1 MRCRLLGL
9 EAGPARG
16 NGERRLRAR
25 SAGLGY
31 PEGESVDGGFGVR
44 ADRVG
49 GHWFSFASVC
59 SECEPL
65 NTAVQA
71 LRSGINT
78 EFTCRLC
85 RADYGGLVPT
95 ASALVASDNASRVAG
110 LEALRTV
117 ASGGAGV
124 TIAVID
130 GPVDLDHPV
139 FEGAD
144 LRMASGATRWPAR
157 PGNRM
162 AEHGTMVAS
171 ILFGQPGTEVEG
183 ICPRARG
190 VVVPVYDISTGRAP
204 QLEIARA
211 IELAIDE
218 GADIINFSGGQYT
231 DTGEADQWLSS
242 AVRRCSEAGVLLVAA
257 AGNDGCE
264 CLHVPAAASTALAVG
279 AVDDTGMPMDFSNYG
294 DGYTC
299 NGITAPGED
308 ILGAM
313 PGGGTARMSGT
324 SFATPLVTGVAAL
337 IQAAKPE
344 LTGARIRDFLLQTA
358 SPCGNNQ
365 PEVCRKLLVGRLNV
379 EGAIAAMSE
388 PTTFTAPASE
398 ASAVPMSDLNSAG
411 ASAMAVAAVAP
422 SAVEPSDEE
431 GLVYALGNISY
442 DFGTEARRDSFKQLM
457 PPVEV
462 DGNVVPPNPYD
473 ARQLVA
479 YIGTHAYEARALIW
493 TLNIEL
499 TPIYALEPGGAF
511 GANIYELF
519 NEMLAGEVLAENDDD
534 HIQRVSIPG
543 RLTGR
548 TVRLF
553 SGQHVPVLQI
563 DNPRGAYGWKTN
575 ALVEQASQAVS
586 SKSTAT
592 VDTATIAST
601 LRSFLDRVYYD
612 LRNLGVLSSDRAL
625 NFAATN
631 AFQAA
636 TVFSEALGS
645 GMQLENVETEPSP
658 FARVDADAWDVKLKF
673 FDPDNTRRARK
684 VYRFTV
690 DVSEMMPVTLGDVRS
705 WTAAS

>member
-1 MRCRLLGL
+1 MGL
-9 EAGPARG
+9 E
-16 NGERRLRAR
+16 E
-25 SAGLGY
+25 
-31 PEGESVDGGFGVR
+31 
-44 ADRVG
+44 
-49 GHWFSFASVC
+49 
-59 SECEPL
+59 
-65 NTAVQA
+65 
-71 LRSGINT
+71 
-78 EFTCRLC
+78 
-85 RADYGGLVPT
+85 
-95 ASALVASDNASRVAG
+95 
-110 LEALRTV
+110 LRTL
-117 ASGGAGV
+117 ANGGAGV

-130 GPVDLDHPV
+130 GPVDLDHAV

-144 LRMASGATRWPAR
+144 IRMASGATRWQAR
-157 PGNRM
+157 PGNRL

-171 ILFGQPGTEVEG
+171 ILFGQPGTAVEG
-183 ICPRARG
+183 ICPRAAG

-211 IELAIDE
+211 IEMAIDE
-218 GADIINFSGGQYT
+218 GADIINFSGGQYS
-231 DTGEADQWLSS
+231 DTGEADQWLTS
-242 AVRRCSEAGVLLVAA
+242 AVRRCAEAGVLLVAA

-264 CLHVPAAASTALAVG
+264 CLHVPAASAAALAVG

-308 ILGAM
+308 ILGAV
-313 PGGGTARMSGT
+313 PGGGVERMSGT
-324 SFATPLVTGVAAL
+324 SFATPLVTGAAAL
-337 IQAAKPE
+337 MMATRPGI
-344 LTGARIRDFLLQTA
+344 GAVNVRDFLLQGA
-358 SPCGNNQ
+358 APCDRNS
-365 PEVCRKLLVGRLNV
+365 PEVCRRLLVGRLDI
-379 EGAIAAMSE
+379 EGAMKAMSD
-388 PTTFTAPASE
+388 APAVDATETTPSGGCGGSASHEHAGE
-398 ASAVPMSDLNSAG
+398 AAPATVPSSSMEAG
-411 ASAMAVAAVAP
+411 VAP
-422 SAVEPSDEE
+422 SMADAPDAE

-457 PPVEV
+457 PPVEI

-479 YIGTHAYEARALIW
+479 YLGAHPYEGRALTW

-499 TPIYALEPGGAF
+499 TPIYALEPTGAF
-511 GANIYELF
+511 GANLYELLT
-519 NEMLAGEVLAENDDD
+519 EMLAGEVLAEGDAD

-543 RLTGR
+543 KLTGR

-553 SGQHVPVLQI
+553 SGQHVPVLQLE
-563 DNPRGAYGWKTN
+563 NPRGAYGWKTN
-575 ALVEQASQAVS
+575 ALVDQAAAAVS
-586 SKSTAT
+586 GKKGASA
-592 VDTATIAST
+592 DAETIASN

-645 GMQLENVETEPSP
+645 GMQLEDISTEPSP
-658 FARVDADAWDVKLKF
+658 FARTDADAWDVKLKF

-690 DVSEMMPVTLGDVRS
+690 DVSEMMPVTLGEVRS
-705 WTAAS
+705 WTSSS

>member
-1 MRCRLLGL
+1 MSDSPPGSAAL
-9 EAGPARG
+9 EVSTNAGRI
-16 NGERRLRAR
+16 
-25 SAGLGY
+25 
-31 PEGESVDGGFGVR
+31 
-44 ADRVG
+44 
-49 GHWFSFASVC
+49 H
-59 SECEPL
+59 
-65 NTAVQA
+65 
-71 LRSGINT
+71 
-78 EFTCRLC
+78 
-85 RADYGGLVPT
+85 
-95 ASALVASDNASRVAG
+95 G
-110 LEALRTV
+110 LEALRTL
-117 ASGGAGV
+117 ANGGAGV
-124 TIAVID
+124 TVAVID

-144 LRMASGATRWPAR
+144 LRMASGSTRWPAR
-157 PGNRM
+157 AGNRM

-171 ILFGQPGTEVEG
+171 ILFGQPGSAVEG
-183 ICPRARG
+183 VCPRASG

-218 GADIINFSGGQYT
+218 GADIINFSGGQYS
-231 DTGEADQWLSS
+231 DTGDADQWLSA
-242 AVRRCSEAGVLLVAA
+242 AVRRCAEAGVLLVAA

-279 AVDDTGMPMDFSNYG
+279 AVDDSGMPMDFSNYG

-308 ILGAM
+308 ILGAV
-313 PGGGTARMSGT
+313 PGGAVERMSGT
-324 SFATPLVTGVAAL
+324 SFATPLVAGVAAL
-337 IQAAKPE
+337 LMAARPGI
-344 LTGARIRDFLLQTA
+344 GAVNVRDFLLQGA
-358 SPCGNNQ
+358 APCGMNS
-365 PEVCRKLLVGRLNV
+365 PEVCRRLLVGRLDI
-379 EGAIAAMSE
+379 EGAMRAM
-388 PTTFTAPASE
+388 SE
-398 ASAVPMSDLNSAG
+398 ASAVETSETEPSCGCGGSADHTAVG
-411 ASAMAVAAVAP
+411 EPALVAAAPSAFAAGEASVAP
-422 SAVEPSDEE
+422 SMADAAE
-431 GLVYALGNISY
+431 GEGPVYALGNISY

-457 PPVEV
+457 PPVEI

-479 YIGTHAYEARALIW
+479 YLGSHPYEGRALIW

-499 TPIYALEPGGAF
+499 TPIYALEPAGAF
-511 GANIYELF
+511 GANLYELLTQ
-519 NEMLAGEVLAENDDD
+519 MLAGEVLAEGDPD

-543 RLTGR
+543 ALTGR

-553 SGQHVPVLQI
+553 SGQHVPVLQLE
-563 DNPRGAYGWKTN
+563 NPRGAYGWKTN
-575 ALVEQASQAVS
+575 ALVDQAAAAVS
-586 SKSTAT
+586 GKKGASA
-592 VDTATIAST
+592 DADTIASS

-645 GMQLENVETEPSP
+645 GMQLEDIATEPSP
-658 FARVDADAWDVKLKF
+658 FARADADAWDVKLKF

-690 DVSEMMPVTLGDVRS
+690 DVSEMMPVTLGEVRS
-705 WTAAS
+705 WTSSS

>member
-1 MRCRLLGL
+1 MSDSSPSAALL
-9 EAGPARG
+9 EVSTNAG
-16 NGERRLRAR
+16 
-25 SAGLGY
+25 
-31 PEGESVDGGFGVR
+31 
-44 ADRVG
+44 RV
-49 GHWFSFASVC
+49 
-59 SECEPL
+59 P
-65 NTAVQA
+65 
-71 LRSGINT
+71 
-78 EFTCRLC
+78 
-85 RADYGGLVPT
+85 
-95 ASALVASDNASRVAG
+95 G
-110 LEALRTV
+110 LEALRTL
-117 ASGGAGV
+117 ANGGAGLTV
-124 TIAVID
+124 AVID

-144 LRMASGATRWPAR
+144 LRMASGSTRWPAR

-171 ILFGQPGTEVEG
+171 ILFGQPGSAVEG
-183 ICPRARG
+183 VCPRARG

-218 GADIINFSGGQYT
+218 GADIINFSGGQYS
-231 DTGEADQWLSS
+231 DTGDADQWLSA
-242 AVRRCSEAGVLLVAA
+242 AVRRCAEAGVLLVAA

-279 AVDDTGMPMDFSNYG
+279 AVDDSGMPMDFSNYG

-308 ILGAM
+308 ILGAV
-313 PGGGTARMSGT
+313 PGGAVERRSGT
-324 SFATPLVTGVAAL
+324 SFATPLVAGVAAL
-337 IQAAKPE
+337 LMAARPGIE
-344 LTGARIRDFLLQTA
+344 AVNVRDFLLQGA
-358 SPCGNNQ
+358 APCDKNT
-365 PEVCRKLLVGRLNV
+365 PEVCRRLLVGRLDI
-379 EGAIAAMSE
+379 EGAMRAM
-388 PTTFTAPASE
+388 SE
-398 ASAVPMSDLNSAG
+398 ASAVETSETEPSCGCGGSADHTAVSEPALVG
-411 ASAMAVAAVAP
+411 AAPSSFAAGEASVAP
-422 SAVEPSDEE
+422 SMADAAE
-431 GLVYALGNISY
+431 GEGPVYALGNISY

-457 PPVEV
+457 PPVEI

-479 YIGTHAYEARALIW
+479 YLGSHPYEGRALIW

-499 TPIYALEPGGAF
+499 TPIYALEPAGAF
-511 GANIYELF
+511 GANLYELLT
-519 NEMLAGEVLAENDDD
+519 EMLAGEVLAEGDPD

-543 RLTGR
+543 TLTGR

-553 SGQHVPVLQI
+553 SGQHVPVLQLE
-563 DNPRGAYGWKTN
+563 NPRGAYGWKTN
-575 ALVEQASQAVS
+575 ALVDQAAAAVS
-586 SKSTAT
+586 GKKGSSA
-592 VDTATIAST
+592 DADTIASS

-612 LRNLGVLSSDRAL
+612 LRNLGVLSADRAL

-645 GMQLENVETEPSP
+645 GMQLEDIATEPSP
-658 FARVDADAWDVKLKF
+658 FARADADAWDVKLKF

-690 DVSEMMPVTLGDVRS
+690 DVSEMMPVTLGEVRS
-705 WTAAS
+705 WTSSS

>member
-1 MRCRLLGL
+1 MSDSSPSAAAL
-9 EAGPARG
+9 EVSTNAG
-16 NGERRLRAR
+16 
-25 SAGLGY
+25 
-31 PEGESVDGGFGVR
+31 
-44 ADRVG
+44 RV
-49 GHWFSFASVC
+49 
-59 SECEPL
+59 P
-65 NTAVQA
+65 
-71 LRSGINT
+71 
-78 EFTCRLC
+78 
-85 RADYGGLVPT
+85 
-95 ASALVASDNASRVAG
+95 G
-110 LEALRTV
+110 LEALRTL
-117 ASGGAGV
+117 ANGGAGLTV
-124 TIAVID
+124 AVID

-144 LRMASGATRWPAR
+144 LRMASGSTRWPAR

-171 ILFGQPGTEVEG
+171 ILFGQPGSAVEG
-183 ICPRARG
+183 VCPCARG

-218 GADIINFSGGQYT
+218 GADIINFSGGQYS
-231 DTGEADQWLSS
+231 DTGDADQWLSA
-242 AVRRCSEAGVLLVAA
+242 AVRRCAEAGVLLVAA

-279 AVDDTGMPMDFSNYG
+279 AVDDSGMPMDFSNYG

-308 ILGAM
+308 ILGAV
-313 PGGGTARMSGT
+313 PGGAVERMSGT
-324 SFATPLVTGVAAL
+324 SFATPLVAGVAAL
-337 IQAAKPE
+337 LMAARPGI
-344 LTGARIRDFLLQTA
+344 GAVNVRDFLLQGA
-358 SPCGNNQ
+358 APCDRHI
-365 PEVCRKLLVGRLNV
+365 PEVCRRLLVGRLDI
-379 EGAIAAMSE
+379 EGAMRAMSE
-388 PTTFTAPASE
+388 APAVETSETEPSCGCGGSADHTAVGEPALVGAAPSSFAAGE
-398 ASAVPMSDLNSAG
+398 AS
-411 ASAMAVAAVAP
+411 VAP
-422 SAVEPSDEE
+422 SMADAAE
-431 GLVYALGNISY
+431 GEGPVYALGNISY

-457 PPVEV
+457 PPVEI

-479 YIGTHAYEARALIW
+479 YLGSHPYEGRALIW

-499 TPIYALEPGGAF
+499 TPIYALEPAGAF
-511 GANIYELF
+511 GANLYELLT
-519 NEMLAGEVLAENDDD
+519 EMLAGEVLAEGDPD

-543 RLTGR
+543 TLTGR

-553 SGQHVPVLQI
+553 SGQHVPVLQLE
-563 DNPRGAYGWKTN
+563 NPRGAYGWKTN
-575 ALVEQASQAVS
+575 ALVDQAAAAVS
-586 SKSTAT
+586 GKKGASA
-592 VDTATIAST
+592 DADTIASS

-612 LRNLGVLSSDRAL
+612 LRNLGVLSADRAL

-645 GMQLENVETEPSP
+645 GMQLEDIATEPSP
-658 FARVDADAWDVKLKF
+658 FARADADAWDVKLKF

-690 DVSEMMPVTLGDVRS
+690 DVSEMMPVTLGEVRS
-705 WTAAS
+705 WTSSS

>member
-1 MRCRLLGL
+1 VSDSSPGSAAL
-9 EAGPARG
+9 EVSTNAGRI
-16 NGERRLRAR
+16 
-25 SAGLGY
+25 
-31 PEGESVDGGFGVR
+31 
-44 ADRVG
+44 
-49 GHWFSFASVC
+49 H
-59 SECEPL
+59 
-65 NTAVQA
+65 
-71 LRSGINT
+71 
-78 EFTCRLC
+78 
-85 RADYGGLVPT
+85 
-95 ASALVASDNASRVAG
+95 G
-110 LEALRTV
+110 LEALRTL
-117 ASGGAGV
+117 ANGGAGV
-124 TIAVID
+124 TVAVID

-144 LRMASGATRWPAR
+144 LRIASGATRWPAR
-157 PGNRM
+157 AGNRM

-171 ILFGQPGTEVEG
+171 ILFGQPGSAVEG
-183 ICPRARG
+183 VCPRASG

-218 GADIINFSGGQYT
+218 GADIINFSGGQYS
-231 DTGEADQWLSS
+231 DTGDADQWLSA
-242 AVRRCSEAGVLLVAA
+242 AVRRCAEAGVLLVAA

-279 AVDDTGMPMDFSNYG
+279 AVDDSGMPMDFSNYG

-308 ILGAM
+308 ILGAV
-313 PGGGTARMSGT
+313 PGGAVERMSGT
-324 SFATPLVTGVAAL
+324 SFATPLVAGVAAL
-337 IQAAKPE
+337 LMAARPGI
-344 LTGARIRDFLLQTA
+344 GAVNVRDFLLQGA
-358 SPCGNNQ
+358 APCGRNT
-365 PEVCRKLLVGRLNV
+365 PEVCRRLLVGRLDI
-379 EGAIAAMSE
+379 EGAMRVM
-388 PTTFTAPASE
+388 SE
-398 ASAVPMSDLNSAG
+398 ASAVETSETEPSCGCGGSAG
-411 ASAMAVAAVAP
+411 HGAVSEPALVGAAPSAFAAGEAGVAP
-422 SAVEPSDEE
+422 SMADAAE
-431 GLVYALGNISY
+431 GEGPVYALGNISY

-457 PPVEV
+457 PPVEI

-479 YIGTHAYEARALIW
+479 YLGSHPYEGRALIW

-499 TPIYALEPGGAF
+499 TPIYALEPAGAF
-511 GANIYELF
+511 GANLYELLT
-519 NEMLAGEVLAENDDD
+519 EMLAGEVVAEGDPD

-543 RLTGR
+543 ALTGR

-553 SGQHVPVLQI
+553 SGQHVPVLQLE
-563 DNPRGAYGWKTN
+563 NPRGAYGWKTN
-575 ALVEQASQAVS
+575 ALVDQAAAAVS
-586 SKSTAT
+586 GKKDASA
-592 VDTATIAST
+592 DADTIASS

-645 GMQLENVETEPSP
+645 GMQLEDVATEPSP
-658 FARVDADAWDVKLKF
+658 FARADADAWDVKLKF

-690 DVSEMMPVTLGDVRS
+690 DVSEMMPVTLGEVRS
-705 WTAAS
+705 WTSSS

>member
-1 MRCRLLGL
+1 MSDSAPSVAAL
-9 EAGPARG
+9 EVSTNAG
-16 NGERRLRAR
+16 
-25 SAGLGY
+25 
-31 PEGESVDGGFGVR
+31 
-44 ADRVG
+44 RV
-49 GHWFSFASVC
+49 
-59 SECEPL
+59 P
-65 NTAVQA
+65 
-71 LRSGINT
+71 
-78 EFTCRLC
+78 
-85 RADYGGLVPT
+85 
-95 ASALVASDNASRVAG
+95 G
-110 LEALRTV
+110 LEALRTL
-117 ASGGAGV
+117 ANGGAGV

-130 GPVDLDHPV
+130 GPVDLDHAV
-139 FEGAD
+139 FEGSD
-144 LRMASGATRWPAR
+144 IRMASGATRWPAR
-157 PGNRM
+157 SGNRM

-171 ILFGQPGTEVEG
+171 ILFGQPGSAVEG
-183 ICPRARG
+183 ICPRATG

-218 GADIINFSGGQYT
+218 GADIINFSGGQYS
-231 DTGEADQWLSS
+231 DTGEADQWLSA
-242 AVRRCSEAGVLLVAA
+242 AVRRCAEAGVLLVAA

-279 AVDDTGMPMDFSNYG
+279 AVDDAGMPMDFSNYG

-308 ILGAM
+308 ILGAV
-313 PGGGTARMSGT
+313 PGGGVERMSGT
-324 SFATPLVTGVAAL
+324 SFATPLVTGAAAL
-337 IQAAKPE
+337 MMAARPGV
-344 LTGARIRDFLLQTA
+344 GAVNVRDFLLQGA
-358 SPCGNNQ
+358 APCGSNT
-365 PEVCRKLLVGRLNV
+365 PEVCRRLLVGRLDI
-379 EGAIAAMSE
+379 EGAMRAMSE
-388 PTTFTAPASE
+388 APAVEISE
-398 ASAVPMSDLNSAG
+398 ATPSCGCGGSASHTHASEPSLVGAAPSSVSSFAAG
-411 ASAMAVAAVAP
+411 EAGVAP
-422 SAVEPSDEE
+422 SMADAPDAE

-457 PPVEV
+457 PPVEI

-479 YIGTHAYEARALIW
+479 YLGSHLYEGRALIW

-499 TPIYALEPGGAF
+499 TPIYALEPTGAF
-511 GANIYELF
+511 GANLYELLT
-519 NEMLAGEVLAENDDD
+519 EMLAGEVLAEGDAD

-543 RLTGR
+543 KLTGR

-553 SGQHVPVLQI
+553 SGQHVPVLQLE
-563 DNPRGAYGWKTN
+563 NPRGAYGWKTN
-575 ALVEQASQAVS
+575 ALVDQAAAAVS
-586 SKSTAT
+586 GKKGASADS
-592 VDTATIAST
+592 DTIASN

-645 GMQLENVETEPSP
+645 GMQLEDISTEPSP
-658 FARVDADAWDVKLKF
+658 FARADADAWDVKLKF

-690 DVSEMMPVTLGDVRS
+690 DVSEMMPVTLGEVRS
-705 WTAAS
+705 WTSSS

>member
-1 MRCRLLGL
+1 MSDSSPSAAAL
-9 EAGPARG
+9 EVSTNAG
-16 NGERRLRAR
+16 
-25 SAGLGY
+25 
-31 PEGESVDGGFGVR
+31 
-44 ADRVG
+44 RV
-49 GHWFSFASVC
+49 
-59 SECEPL
+59 P
-65 NTAVQA
+65 
-71 LRSGINT
+71 
-78 EFTCRLC
+78 
-85 RADYGGLVPT
+85 
-95 ASALVASDNASRVAG
+95 G
-110 LEALRTV
+110 LEALRTL
-117 ASGGAGV
+117 ANGGAGLTV
-124 TIAVID
+124 AVID

-144 LRMASGATRWPAR
+144 LRMASGSTRWPAR

-171 ILFGQPGTEVEG
+171 ILFGQPGSAVEG
-183 ICPRARG
+183 VCPCARG

-218 GADIINFSGGQYT
+218 GADIINFSGGQYS
-231 DTGEADQWLSS
+231 DTGDADQWLSA
-242 AVRRCSEAGVLLVAA
+242 AVRRCAEAGVLLVAA

-279 AVDDTGMPMDFSNYG
+279 AVDDSGMPMDFSNYG

-308 ILGAM
+308 ILGAV
-313 PGGGTARMSGT
+313 PGGAVERMSGT
-324 SFATPLVTGVAAL
+324 SFATPLVAGVAAL
-337 IQAAKPE
+337 LMAARPGI
-344 LTGARIRDFLLQTA
+344 GAVNVRDFLLQGA
-358 SPCGNNQ
+358 APCDRNTR
-365 PEVCRKLLVGRLNV
+365 EVCRRLLVGRLDI
-379 EGAIAAMSE
+379 EGAMRAMSE
-388 PTTFTAPASE
+388 APAVETSETEPSCGCGGSADHTAVGEPALVGAAPSSFAAGE
-398 ASAVPMSDLNSAG
+398 AS
-411 ASAMAVAAVAP
+411 VAP
-422 SAVEPSDEE
+422 SMADAAE
-431 GLVYALGNISY
+431 GEGPVYALGNISY

-457 PPVEV
+457 PPVEI

-479 YIGTHAYEARALIW
+479 YLGSHPYEGRALIW

-499 TPIYALEPGGAF
+499 TPIYALEPAGAF
-511 GANIYELF
+511 GANLYELLT
-519 NEMLAGEVLAENDDD
+519 EMLAGEVLAEGDPD

-543 RLTGR
+543 TLTGR

-553 SGQHVPVLQI
+553 SGQHVPVLQLE
-563 DNPRGAYGWKTN
+563 NPRGAYGWKTN
-575 ALVEQASQAVS
+575 ALVDQAAAAVS
-586 SKSTAT
+586 GKKGSSA
-592 VDTATIAST
+592 DADTIASS

-612 LRNLGVLSSDRAL
+612 LRNLGVLSADRAL

-645 GMQLENVETEPSP
+645 GMQLEDIATEPSP
-658 FARVDADAWDVKLKF
+658 FARADADAWDVKLKF

-690 DVSEMMPVTLGDVRS
+690 DVSEMMPVTLGEVRS
-705 WTAAS
+705 WTSSS

>member
-1 MRCRLLGL
+1 MSDSPPGSAAL
-9 EAGPARG
+9 EVSTNAGRI
-16 NGERRLRAR
+16 
-25 SAGLGY
+25 
-31 PEGESVDGGFGVR
+31 
-44 ADRVG
+44 
-49 GHWFSFASVC
+49 H
-59 SECEPL
+59 
-65 NTAVQA
+65 
-71 LRSGINT
+71 
-78 EFTCRLC
+78 
-85 RADYGGLVPT
+85 
-95 ASALVASDNASRVAG
+95 G
-110 LEALRTV
+110 LEALRTL
-117 ASGGAGV
+117 ANGGAGV
-124 TIAVID
+124 TVAVID

-144 LRMASGATRWPAR
+144 LRMASGSTRWPAR
-157 PGNRM
+157 AGNRM

-171 ILFGQPGTEVEG
+171 ILFGQPGSAVEG
-183 ICPRARG
+183 VCPRASG

-218 GADIINFSGGQYT
+218 GADIINFSGGQYS
-231 DTGEADQWLSS
+231 DTGDADQWLSA
-242 AVRRCSEAGVLLVAA
+242 AVRRCAEAGVLLVAA

-279 AVDDTGMPMDFSNYG
+279 AVDDSGMPMDFSNYG

-308 ILGAM
+308 ILGAV
-313 PGGGTARMSGT
+313 PGGAVERMSGT
-324 SFATPLVTGVAAL
+324 SFATPLVAGVAAL
-337 IQAAKPE
+337 LMAARPGI
-344 LTGARIRDFLLQTA
+344 GAVKVRDFLLQGA
-358 SPCGNNQ
+358 APCGRNS
-365 PEVCRKLLVGRLNV
+365 PEVCRRLLVGRLDI
-379 EGAIAAMSE
+379 EGAMRAM
-388 PTTFTAPASE
+388 SE
-398 ASAVPMSDLNSAG
+398 ASAVETSETEPSCGCGGSADHTAVG
-411 ASAMAVAAVAP
+411 EPALVAAAPSAFAAGEASVAP
-422 SAVEPSDEE
+422 SMADAAE
-431 GLVYALGNISY
+431 GEGPVYALGNISY

-457 PPVEV
+457 PPVEI

-479 YIGTHAYEARALIW
+479 YLGSHPYEGRALIW

-499 TPIYALEPGGAF
+499 TPIYALEPAGAF
-511 GANIYELF
+511 GANLYELLTQ
-519 NEMLAGEVLAENDDD
+519 MLAGEVLAEGDPD

-543 RLTGR
+543 ALTGR

-553 SGQHVPVLQI
+553 SGQHVPVLQLE
-563 DNPRGAYGWKTN
+563 NPRGAYGWKTN
-575 ALVEQASQAVS
+575 ALVDQAAAAVS
-586 SKSTAT
+586 GKKGASA
-592 VDTATIAST
+592 DADTIASS

-645 GMQLENVETEPSP
+645 GMQLEDIATEPSP
-658 FARVDADAWDVKLKF
+658 FARADADAWDVKLKF

-690 DVSEMMPVTLGDVRS
+690 DVSEMMPVTLGEVRS
-705 WTAAS
+705 WTSSS

>member
-1 MRCRLLGL
+1 MSDSSPSAETL
-9 EAGPARG
+9 EVSTNAGRI
-16 NGERRLRAR
+16 
-25 SAGLGY
+25 S
-31 PEGESVDGGFGVR
+31 
-44 ADRVG
+44 
-49 GHWFSFASVC
+49 
-59 SECEPL
+59 
-65 NTAVQA
+65 
-71 LRSGINT
+71 
-78 EFTCRLC
+78 
-85 RADYGGLVPT
+85 
-95 ASALVASDNASRVAG
+95 G
-110 LEALRTV
+110 LEALRTL
-117 ASGGAGV
+117 ANGGAGV
-124 TIAVID
+124 TVAVID

-144 LRMASGATRWPAR
+144 LRIASGATRWPAR
-157 PGNRM
+157 AGNRM

-171 ILFGQPGTEVEG
+171 ILFGQPGSAVEG
-183 ICPRARG
+183 VCPRASG

-218 GADIINFSGGQYT
+218 GADIINFSGGQYS
-231 DTGEADQWLSS
+231 DTGDADQWLSA
-242 AVRRCSEAGVLLVAA
+242 AVRRCAEAGVLLVAA

-279 AVDDTGMPMDFSNYG
+279 AVDDSGMPMDFSNYG

-308 ILGAM
+308 ILGAV
-313 PGGGTARMSGT
+313 PGGAVERMSGT
-324 SFATPLVTGVAAL
+324 SFATPLVAGVAAL
-337 IQAAKPE
+337 LMAARPGI
-344 LTGARIRDFLLQTA
+344 GAVNVRDFLLQGA
-358 SPCGNNQ
+358 APCGRNS
-365 PEVCRKLLVGRLNV
+365 PEVCRRLLVGRLDI
-379 EGAIAAMSE
+379 EGAMRAMSE
-388 PTTFTAPASE
+388 VSAVETSETEPSCGCGGSADHTTVGEPALVAAAPSSFAAGE
-398 ASAVPMSDLNSAG
+398 AS
-411 ASAMAVAAVAP
+411 VAP
-422 SAVEPSDEE
+422 SMADAAE
-431 GLVYALGNISY
+431 GEGPVYALGNISY

-457 PPVEV
+457 PPVEI

-479 YIGTHAYEARALIW
+479 YLGSHPYEGRALIW

-499 TPIYALEPGGAF
+499 TPIYALEPAGAF
-511 GANIYELF
+511 GANLYELLT
-519 NEMLAGEVLAENDDD
+519 EMLAGEVLAEGDPD

-543 RLTGR
+543 ALTGR

-553 SGQHVPVLQI
+553 SGQHVPVLQLE
-563 DNPRGAYGWKTN
+563 NPRGAYGWKTN
-575 ALVEQASQAVS
+575 ALVDQAAAAVS
-586 SKSTAT
+586 GKKDASA
-592 VDTATIAST
+592 DADTIASS

-645 GMQLENVETEPSP
+645 GMQLEDIATEPSP
-658 FARVDADAWDVKLKF
+658 FARADADAWDVKLKF

-690 DVSEMMPVTLGDVRS
+690 DVSEMMPVTLGEVRS
-705 WTAAS
+705 WTSSS